1 MKRTDYWRQAGFGAA
16 LGVLALVLTLGLASA
31 RGDSEQRDV
40 KLGADRPPVVNVSPL
55 VKQLNSAFVE
65 VARAV
70 TPSIVRIE
78 VKSTPKV
85 ASNDQGDQNQGQG
98 EDPFRFFFGPN
109 NPFHFNIPRM
119 QPQPRQG
126 MGSGVIVSPDG
137 YILTNNHVIDGADK
151 KGIAVTLSD
160 KREFSAKLVGRDPET
175 DIAVIKIDGEGLPT
189 ASLGNSDSVAVG
201 EWVLAIGNPLG
212 LSSTV
217 TAGIVSAL
225 GRNIGIIRDQDGQNP
240 NSYAIENFIQTDA
253 AINPGNSGGAL
264 VDLSGQ
270 VIGINSAIES
280 NTGGFVGYGFAI
292 PVNLARTVAGQLIK
306 YGKFVR
312 PFIGVEIQAIDK
324 PMAKALGLAEP
335 EGVVVQRV
343 VDDSPAKDAGI
354 EQGDVILK
362 ADGKKIN
369 EPNTLQVLTASG
381 KPGDV
386 MVLTV
391 FRNGRTFDKK
401 VTLRP
406 RSKEEVVAE
415 RDKSEI
421 PTDENASTATIRP
434 LGISV
439 SNLTP
444 DTKKKYDVSQGV
456 LVTDVDAA
464 GPAASRGI
472 REGDVILDVDRKPI
486 KSVGEFQRMVREQ
499 KSGDSLLLKVKGS
512 DKTTRLVAVELQ

>member
-1 MKRTDYWRQAGFGAA
+1 M
-16 LGVLALVLTLGLASA
+16 
-31 RGDSEQRDV
+31 
-40 KLGADRPPVVNVSPL
+40 
-55 VKQLNSAFVE
+55 
-65 VARAV
+65 
-70 TPSIVRIE
+70 
-78 VKSTPKV
+78 
-85 ASNDQGDQNQGQG
+85 
-98 EDPFRFFFGPN
+98 
-109 NPFHFNIPRM
+109 
-119 QPQPRQG
+119 
-126 MGSGVIVSPDG
+126 
-137 YILTNNHVIDGADK
+137 
-151 KGIAVTLSD
+151 
-160 KREFSAKLVGRDPET
+160 
-175 DIAVIKIDGEGLPT
+175 
-189 ASLGNSDSVAVG
+189 
-201 EWVLAIGNPLG
+201 
-212 LSSTV
+212 
-217 TAGIVSAL
+217 
-225 GRNIGIIRDQDGQNP
+225 
-240 NSYAIENFIQTDA
+240 
-253 AINPGNSGGAL
+253 
-264 VDLSGQ
+264 
-270 VIGINSAIES
+270 
-280 NTGGFVGYGFAI
+280 
-292 PVNLARTVAGQLIK
+292 
-306 YGKFVR
+306 
-312 PFIGVEIQAIDK
+312 
-324 PMAKALGLAEP
+324 
-335 EGVVVQRV
+335 VVQRV

-369 EPNTLQVLTASG
+369 EPNTLQVLTASR
-381 KPGDV
+381 KPGDA

-415 RDKSEI
+415 RGKSET